1 MRLVTF
7 IKDLFGP
14 PPPVETHGGRVESD
28 GQKYGRRFLP
38 SQGRLRCGVL
48 QLLYVEKPGSPYH
61 LPLPPEDANLD
72 EVVLRHLEGIWQREL
87 PRATGPQFNHLAVV
101 AAGLLTF
108 GRLEMADYVLE
119 NLPPHR
125 IEMDM
130 FAGWGN
136 VFAFRVTAA
145 VIPVPEPLRDH
156 MHWFE
161 GSDTAKAVRAWF
173 AQNRDRLEWNATERR
188 FELAGAADGPA

>member
-1 MRLVTF
+1 M
-7 IKDLFGP
+7 
-14 PPPVETHGGRVESD
+14 
-28 GQKYGRRFLP
+28 
-38 SQGRLRCGVL
+38 
-48 QLLYVEKPGSPYH
+48 LYVEKRGSPYH

-108 GRLEMADYVLE
+108 GRLERADYVLE

-136 VFAFRVTAA
+136 VFVAAGHFRAGVQLSIGTAQAVADLFTGRPPCVPLEAFRLDRT
-145 VIPVPEPLRDH
+145 PEMNQQQVFR
-156 MHWFE
+156 
-161 GSDTAKAVRAWF
+161 S
-173 AQNRDRLEWNATERR
+173 
-188 FELAGAADGPA
+188 